1 MALKD
6 MVMEGEGLPGGS
18 TGKETTWPCRTCQE
32 TQVRSLGQATHSSYF
47 CLENSLD
54 RVAWQT
60 IQSMGLQRVRHD
72 WSSMH
77 THTEREQE
85 EKFKIPCKD
94 MQRML
99 SCVRLF
105 ATPWTHEAPLSRN
118 FSGKNIRVGCHFLLQ
133 GIFLT
138 QVSNQRLLCLLHWQ
152 ADSLPLCH
160 LGFQSKDRP
169 QATG

>member
-1 MALKD
+1 
-6 MVMEGEGLPGGS
+6 
-18 TGKETTWPCRTCQE
+18 
-32 TQVRSLGQATHSSYF
+32 
-47 CLENSLD
+47 
-54 RVAWQT
+54 
-60 IQSMGLQRVRHD
+60 
-72 WSSMH
+72 MH

-160 LGFQSKDRP
+160 LGNVFVNSCLVYPPFKFKIYFYDPFSNFPWLWKQLASLRIELLNLFPLSCFILFSFDI
-169 QATG
+169 